1 MKIEFEDAYYLA
13 ALWLN
18 KAIEMADSNEKVT
31 FDEIMQWNRTNTSG
45 WYLIELYAY
54 KERYFPDNELG
65 TLELVNRYCKFA
77 KTNGN
82 ASVDGIIAKTE
93 FLENLWPG
101 YVEEASIFF
110 ADSFGIDRDKAYSGK
125 DFAKK
130 ISKAFAELE
139 EKGEEFAKAINNAIF
154 ESNRKAKR
162 GDDSGRRKI

>member
-31 FDEIMQWNRTNTSG
+31 FDEILQWNRANTSG
-45 WYLIELYAY
+45 WYLIELFSY
-54 KERYFPDNELG
+54 KERFFPDTELG
-65 TLELVNRYCKFA
+65 TFKLVNRYAKFA
-77 KTNGN
+77 KANGN

-101 YVEEASIFF
+101 YMEEASIFF
-110 ADSFGIDRDKAYSGK
+110 ADSFGIDRGKAYSGK

-139 EKGEEFAKAINNAIF
+139 GRGEEFAEAIDNAIF
-154 ESNRKAKR
+154 ESNRKAER

>member
-139 EKGEEFAKAINNAIF
+139 ERGEEFEKAINDAIF
-154 ESNRKAKR
+154 ESNRKAER
-162 GDDSGRRKI
+162 GDDGGRRKI